1 MTRRLPTESLPDLP
15 EPTIAAE
22 ITRVLVERETSIE
35 VAIAD
40 ARQSPDDTTVLFFL
54 PWSEYVSRPD
64 ATDRYR
70 SLATALSAR
79 VVALGNVGMGPG
91 SSPLPSAMRRDIER
105 GNFGSHER
113 AHLTALQQ
121 LAIPLGNVSVIGYS
135 LGTSLA
141 ARFAREL
148 DGRGSI
154 DSLVLGE
161 PVGMVRQPTIPLMGK
176 FAHEIALWARDRR
189 MVQRIHPT
197 WMAPPTAYGATLGHF
212 ALHGRDY
219 LAYPRGLAT
228 APILPDLRRAYDK
241 TIASDAPIRI
251 INGGGSVISTTADND
266 RFARSLIET
275 GFMNVA
281 HDIYDGEAHG
291 VIDVPRKIVAMIT
304 ADPSGI
310 D

>member
-1 MTRRLPTESLPDLP
+1 MTRHLPIESLPDLP

-22 ITRVLVERETSIE
+22 ITRVPVETD
-35 VAIAD
+35 VAD
-40 ARQSPDDTTVLFFL
+40 ARQSPDDPTVLFFL

-79 VVALGNVGMGPG
+79 VVALGNIGMGPG
-91 SSPLPSAMRRDIER
+91 ASSLPSAMRRDIER

-121 LAIPLGNVSVIGYS
+121 REISLGAVSIIGYS

-141 ARFAREL
+141 ARFAREM
-148 DGRGSI
+148 DGKGTI

-161 PVGMVRQPTIPLMGK
+161 PVGTTRQSIVPLMGK
-176 FAHEIALWARDRR
+176 FAQEILLWGRDRR
-189 MVQRIHPT
+189 TVQHIHPT
-197 WMAPPTAYGATLGHF
+197 WMAPPTAYGATLRHF
-212 ALHGRDY
+212 AMHSGDY
-219 LAYPRGLAT
+219 LAYPRGLAI
-228 APILPDLRRAYDK
+228 APIMPDLRRAYDS
-241 TIASDAPIRI
+241 TITADAPLRI
-251 INGGGSVISTTADND
+251 INGSGSVISTTADND

-275 GFMNVA
+275 GFMNVT
-281 HDIYDGEAHG
+281 HDTYDGEAHG
-291 VIDVPRKIVAMIT
+291 VIDVPRKIVTMLT
-304 ADPSGI
+304 AIHPETDEWL